1 MHEAVRL
8 DDLGPDG
15 IDLSL
20 GVLIWA
26 AVLVS
31 VCKKE
36 RMCFAVYRVLKLMHD
51 ASKLT
56 P

>member
-20 GVLIWA
+20 GVDLGGGLGLGLQKRTY
-26 AVLVS
+26 VLCS
-31 VCKKE
+31 IS
-36 RMCFAVYRVLKLMHD
+36 R
-51 ASKLT
+51 